1 MSATTTS
8 TSTTISEQH
17 QHSMRPSFPGLV
29 RGELLKISRQW
40 STWIMAIL
48 LFGIICLPYLLQ
60 WTVPGIK
67 DALLHQSSHFFYSRI
82 EANLAILRVF
92 GGFFLIILTASVIGL
107 EYQLGTI
114 RIILARGVGRLQ
126 LLAAKLSAIVLVAL
140 VLLGAG
146 LLLNAILIS
155 LLVSLVTGN
164 LNVIQSLSAS
174 FWADMRVFVLSIM
187 LSMGVTILMA
197 TAMSVIGRSLTIGLS
212 AALIWFPADNIGT
225 IFMTLAYRLTNNN
238 FWLNI
243 TAYFLGPNINVL
255 SKNLL
260 MGDVNDVGPGPLVQ
274 VNSTHILLVILVY
287 ALIFL
292 VTAVILTWRKDVKE

>member
-1 MSATTTS
+1 M
-8 TSTTISEQH
+8 STTISTPTTINQQH
-17 QHSMRPSFPGLV
+17 QQRIRPSFLGLV

-40 STWIMAIL
+40 STWIMAVL
-48 LFGIICLPYLLQ
+48 LLGIICLPYLLQ
-60 WTVPGIK
+60 WTVPGTK
-67 DALLHQSSHFFYSRI
+67 DAILHQSSHFFYSRV
-82 EANLAILRVF
+82 ETNLAVLRVF

-126 LLAAKLSAIVLVAL
+126 LLYAKLCAIVLVAL

-146 LLLNAILIS
+146 LLLDAMLTT
-155 LLVSLVTGN
+155 LLVSLTTGN
-164 LNVIQSLSAS
+164 LNALQSLPPA
-174 FWADMRVFVLSIM
+174 FWADMRVYVLSIM
-187 LSMGVTILMA
+187 ISMGATILMA
-197 TAMSVIGRSLTIGLS
+197 TAMAVIGRSLTIGLS
-212 AALIWFPADNIGT
+212 AALIWFPVDNIGT

-243 TAYFLGPNINVL
+243 TAYFLGPNLNVL

-260 MGDVNDVGPGPLVQ
+260 TGDVNDIGTGPLVA
-274 VNSTHILLVILVY
+274 VNSTHILLVTLVY

-292 VTAVILTWRKDVKE
+292 LTAVILTWRKDVKE